1 MTWFVP
7 GRVEV
12 LGKHTDYAGGRSLLI
27 ASEQGVLATATPL
40 EGKGFFRAESGA
52 SPDVVELRA
61 TEPSP
66 LGAGHWGNYIQTVVD
81 RLTLN
86 FGPLD
91 SAEIK
96 VESTLPLA
104 SGMSSSSA
112 LMVAVALAIADQN
125 DLWDR
130 PAWKEN
136 IKNRLDLA
144 AYAATI
150 ENGADFKGLAGSS
163 GVGTF
168 GGSQDHTAMIN
179 CHEGE
184 LTAFSYSPLREHA
197 SVPVPEGYCF
207 AVAVSG
213 VLAEKTGSAL
223 EAYNNVAL
231 RAGELVEVWNQET
244 DSEFQNLEQ
253 VLSSSDDATEK
264 LVALLMGESETDPD
278 RPDLMERLLAY
289 LTEVSEVIPLSELA
303 LARGDVEAFGMLVDL
318 SHASA
323 DSNLHNQVPETN
335 ALQSLA
341 RDLGAVAAS
350 AFGAGFGGSV
360 WAMVEEANAEQFA
373 ADWLAAYL
381 EAFPEHAGLAS
392 TLVTGA
398 GKPAHRVE

>member
-27 ASEQGVLATATPL
+27 ASDQGVFATASPL
-40 EGKGFFRAESGA
+40 EGHGFFEARSQA
-52 SPDVVELRA
+52 SPDVVQVSAGELSQL
-61 TEPSP
+61 P
-66 LGAGHWGNYIQTVVD
+66 AGHWGNYVQTVVD

-86 FGPLD
+86 FGPLQ
-91 SAEIK
+91 SAEIS

-112 LMVAVALAIADQN
+112 LIVAVALALADQN

-136 IKNRLDLA
+136 IRTGLDLA

-179 CHEGE
+179 CHAGE
-184 LTAFSYSPLREHA
+184 LTSFSYGPLEEHA

-207 AVAVSG
+207 VVAVSG

-231 RAGELVEVWNQET
+231 RAGELVEIWNSRSG
-244 DSEFQNLEQ
+244 SEFQNLAE
-253 VLSSSDDATEK
+253 VLASSDTAAEE
-264 LVALLMGESETDPD
+264 LGALLKGSAGGDP
-278 RPDLMERLLAY
+278 RPDLLERLLAY
-289 LTEVSEVIPLSELA
+289 LTEVGEVIPLAEIA
-303 LARGDVEAFGMLVDL
+303 LANGDVKTFGELVDL
-318 SHASA
+318 SHANA
-323 DSNLHNQVPETN
+323 AAHLHNQVPETN

-341 RDLGAVAAS
+341 RELGAAAAS

-360 WAMVEEANAEQFA
+360 WAMVEQAKAEQFA

-381 EAFPEHAGLAS
+381 EAFPEREGLAS
-392 TLVTGA
+392 ALITGA
-398 GKPAHRVE
+398 GRPAHRV